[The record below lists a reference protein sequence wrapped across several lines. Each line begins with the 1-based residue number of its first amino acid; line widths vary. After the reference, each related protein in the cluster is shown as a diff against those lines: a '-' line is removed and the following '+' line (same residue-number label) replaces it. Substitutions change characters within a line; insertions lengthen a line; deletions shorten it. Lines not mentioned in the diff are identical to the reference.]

1 MNFNELISTQEA
13 RLWLEDSVDKDCSKL
28 VVCSA
33 FLTLGALEYFY
44 HKFIDNKFSGE
55 CEFLARW
62 RLDDLLN
69 GASSLEVFKFLQE
82 RNIPLYIK
90 NDFHGKIYS
99 VGGKGLLIGSHNFT
113 RKGLGLASNSND
125 EFGVILEESSS
136 NNQIIEKVFSNSTL
150 VTQSLYEE
158 ISQFILTCSKS
169 KNESVA
175 WPDSIKAQLER
186 SNLDHFLINEWL
198 HSKNPLDKNT
208 QEYEHDL
215 SLLNLNSSNDMT
227 DIKNAF
233 CESIPYRW
241 LSNVLSSHNNEIYHG
256 ELGSLLHDAF
266 IDDPR
271 PYRKDVKQ
279 LLNNLL
285 SWIKILDIED
295 IKIDRPSHSERISRM
310 V

>member
-13 RLWLEDSVDKDCSKL
+13 RRWLEGSVDKDCSRL
-28 VVCSA
+28 VICSA

-44 HKFIDNKFSGE
+44 NKFIDNKFSGD

-62 RLDDLLN
+62 RLEDLLS
-69 GASSLEVFKFLQE
+69 GASSLEVFEFLQE

-99 VGGKGLLIGSHNFT
+99 VSDKGLLIGSHNFT
-113 RKGLGLASNSND
+113 RKGLGLASDSND
-125 EFGVILEESSS
+125 EFGVILEESVS

-158 ISQFILTCSKS
+158 ISKFILTCSKS
-169 KNESVA
+169 KNESAV
-175 WPDSIKAQLER
+175 WPDSIKIQLEK
-186 SNLDHFLINEWL
+186 SNLENFLINEWL
-198 HSKNPLDKNT
+198 HSKSPLDKDAPGF
-208 QEYEHDL
+208 EHDF
-215 SLLNLNSSNDMT
+215 SLLNLNSSNDMA

-241 LSNVLSSHNNEIYHG
+241 LNNVLGSHNNEIYHG

-271 PYRKDVKQ
+271 PYRKNVKE

-285 SWIKILDIED
+285 SWIKVLNIEG
-295 IKIDRPSHSERISRM
+295 IKIDRPNHSERITKSE
-310 V
+310 